1 MGAAKFL
8 LAVASVFLLGTAA
21 GALAHHKDGASFTMP
36 IVLAVLGVLAAVSAW
51 KTHRLSR
58 PKRPAAE

>member
-21 GALAHHKDGASFTMP
+21 GALAHHKDGTSFTIP
-36 IVLAVLGVLAAVSAW
+36 IVLAALGLVAAVSAW
-51 KTHRLSR
+51 KTHQLSQR
-58 PKRPAAE
+58 PSRRQ

>member
-21 GALAHHKDGASFTMP
+21 GALAHHKDGTGFTLP
-36 IVLAVLGVLAAVSAW
+36 IVLALLAAVAAVSAW
-51 KTHRLSR
+51 KTHQLSR
-58 PKRPAAE
+58 RPSKPE